1 MTIGIYK
8 ITSPSKKVYIGSS
21 SNIELRWKYYKSLNC
36 KKQNKL
42 YSSFIKYGVLNH
54 KFEIL
59 FKCKFDELY
68 EYEHLFSLL
77 YNVLDRNKGLNCN
90 IPGYN
95 DVKKEVSEE
104 TKEKISLKTK
114 GRKLSEKQILFLKNR
129 KASEE
134 TKLKISTAGKL
145 RKHSE
150 ETKIKQSLAKL
161 GKKKTELQKQNLSKA
176 RLGLK
181 LPETSKINMGQKLKK
196 LILNTETGIYY
207 LGIEE
212 AALSTH
218 YPKYSIARQ
227 LQSKS
232 NKTSFVYV

>member
-1 MTIGIYK
+1 MTSGIYK
-8 ITSPSKKVYIGSS
+8 ITSPSNKIYIGSS
-21 SNIELRWKYYKSLNC
+21 SNIELRWKYYKNLNC

-42 YSSFIKYGVLNH
+42 YSSFLKYGVSNH

-59 FKCKFDELY
+59 FECKFDELY

-114 GRKLSEKQILFLKNR
+114 GRKLSAEQILFLKNR

-150 ETKIKQSLAKL
+150 ETKLKQSLVKL
-161 GKKKTELQKQNLSKA
+161 GKKKTEEHKQNLSKA
-176 RLGLK
+176 KTGLK
-181 LPETSKINMGQKLKK
+181 LPESSKTNIGQKLKK
-196 LILNTETGIYY
+196 LILNIETGIYY
-207 LGIEE
+207 LGIKE

-218 YPKYSIARQ
+218 YPIYTIARH

-232 NKTSFVYV
+232 NKTSFAYV